1 MFTERTSVGLDVHA
15 RSISASGIDTLTGEL
30 FETRLVPGDDY
41 RPVLDWIGRL
51 PGPVKVAYEAG
62 PTGFGLARVLAAA
75 EIRCVVAAP
84 SKINRAPGDRVK
96 TDARDARLLARLL
109 RNDDLTAVRVPT
121 IEQES
126 ARDLVRLR
134 FDNRSDLMS
143 ARHRLGKLLLRHG
156 HVYCGGAAWTGAHAT
171 WLRTIRFDNL
181 GTATAFEESW
191 ELVRTLEARRDRLD
205 KKIAVMAADCSFTPI
220 VTNLCCLRGVAT
232 LTGFALAVEIGDW
245 TRFSGASIGAFL
257 GLTPSE
263 HSSGTAHR
271 QGAITKAGNTHARRL
286 LIESAWLHKPRYV
299 VGKVLQ
305 ERWDAAPAAARL
317 RADEGNRRLHHRWV
331 QFARRGKQ
339 HNLATTAVARELAGW
354 CWSLATIDA

>member
-1 MFTERTSVGLDVHA
+1 MFIERTSVGLDVHA
-15 RSISASGIDTLTGEL
+15 RSISASGLDTRTGEL
-30 FETRLVPGDDY
+30 FETRLSPAQDY
-41 RPVLDWIGRL
+41 RPVLDWVASL

-75 EIRCVVAAP
+75 GIECLVAAP

-109 RNDDLTAVRVPT
+109 RNDDLSAVRVPT
-121 IEQES
+121 VEQES

-134 FDNRSDLMS
+134 FDNRADLMS

-156 HVYCGGAAWTGAHAT
+156 HVYDGGAAWTGAHET
-171 WLRTIRFDNL
+171 WLRTIRFDER
-181 GTATAFEESW
+181 GTAIAFEESW
-191 ELVRTLEARRDRLD
+191 ELVRVLAARRDRLD
-205 KKIAVMAADCSFTPI
+205 KQIAVMAADSCFTPV
-220 VTNLCCLRGVAT
+220 VTNLCCLRGIAT

-245 TRFSGASIGAFL
+245 TRFSGASIGAFV

-263 HSSGTAHR
+263 RSSGGSRRLGT
-271 QGAITKAGNTHARRL
+271 ITKAGNTHARRL
-286 LIESAWLHKPRYV
+286 LVESAWLHKPRYV

-317 RADEGNRRLHHRWV
+317 RADDGNRRLHHRWV
-331 QFARRGKQ
+331 QFDRRGKA
-339 HNLATTAVARELAGW
+339 HNVATTAVARELAGW
-354 CWSLATIDA
+354 CWSLATLDT